1 MIIKM
6 NELTKGKQK
15 EIRWRIEH
23 GYARVTKHKKGGP
36 KHLYKNDEEYINEKT
51 EEWLNTFKEKYQKG
65 QIKNV
70 SDIMNLFIKTQT
82 EKQVEQ

>member
-1 MIIKM
+1 MNIHI
-6 NELTKGKQK
+6 NELAKGKQK

-70 SDIMNLFIKTQT
+70 SDIMNLFIRTHET
-82 EKQVEQ
+82 ERVEQ